1 MSPTTR
7 DVKKHVKARQRRHLK
22 ALERLERDR
31 HQAQQAAEA
40 LEQALH
46 DLGLP
51 KDLVVEIEGRLR
63 SQKKLLGKILGVM
76 CPPLFGCRTN
86 SELCRVRGWDKNLPA
101 RLLGALPKR
110 SWIKRLRRLGIEVLV
125 PLWRYA
131 ANASAATRS
140 RWQWTWVGDDSV
152 FKKYHIP
159 SHLVVACVPV
169 YRKPPEVR
177 IWRLRN
183 QSRVGTVPP
192 STSTPHCPACWARR
206 W

>member
-86 SELCRVRGWDKNLPA
+86 SELCRVRSCTSTLRLIRLPPKPDNMPPSSKPWQCVLPA
-101 RLLGALPKR
+101 
-110 SWIKRLRRLGIEVLV
+110 E
-125 PLWRYA
+125 Y
-131 ANASAATRS
+131 
-140 RWQWTWVGDDSV
+140 
-152 FKKYHIP
+152 
-159 SHLVVACVPV
+159 
-169 YRKPPEVR
+169 
-177 IWRLRN
+177 
-183 QSRVGTVPP
+183 PP
-192 STSTPHCPACWARR
+192 SASCQMPSANHFVRACLT
-206 W
+206 